1 MESSSAAQVHT
12 RNKIQTRESPLKY
25 VINPDTI
32 RVSEA
37 DSIEVKELVRT
48 RFDNLCKEAGWT
60 PTNAIRNDLEL
71 LAKVDAEWRK
81 RRCETALFAF
91 VQHLDFV
98 WDDGYVLLGRKKFE
112 DGVFAVGYRP
122 LYEEKARKIVFCY
135 GPEHTVFRPVET
147 AERVDEDKIW
157 PPFTRLFDF
166 ANLIREDQNTYL
178 IGVYEILSKFKSM
191 RRALDP
197 DNPGIALSSSEP
209 PELPF
214 LPGSK
219 WLREQRSLHR
229 HSIPSRRSETELRD
243 RLLAQSQDS
252 TNGRILIDDEERHQ
266 ATLSACALESD
277 IRHSALKQGHKRKR
291 SDTSDSDGSTRK
303 NRNFSQN
310 TVSKVSPKSPSR
322 SQQSSVD
329 PLDGTQERPEIASE
343 SASAHEASRT
353 LMAHLMQHIEV
364 SCSVAE
370 TDNIPRARITA
381 TLPKALFQASTL
393 KLSAMVSTNTAPVG
407 RSRECVI
414 RALEDIAMGSL
425 SKHFVGRPTI
435 APHHETSLP
444 VPVARMEP
452 VFHETSSKISMDQ
465 ARQLLRRARIKL
477 VSSGNDNER
486 GLQMFEFDVS
496 YPEASLEATVELTLL
511 KFSPI
516 LSVETVPVVIT
527 KTQALKRLLEYAQED
542 EVAQLLRIVI

>member
-1 MESSSAAQVHT
+1 MESSSAAQVDS

-60 PTNAIRNDLEL
+60 PTNAIRNELEL

-91 VQHLDFV
+91 VQHLDLV

-135 GPEHTVFRPVET
+135 GPEHTAFRPVGT

-178 IGVYEILSKFKSM
+178 IGVYEILSNFKSM

-252 TNGRILIDDEERHQ
+252 TNGRISIDDEKRHQ
-266 ATLSACALESD
+266 VTPSACALESD

-303 NRNFSQN
+303 NRISSQN
-310 TVSKVSPKSPSR
+310 TVSR

-329 PLDGTQERPEIASE
+329 PLDGTQERPEVSLE
-343 SASAHEASRT
+343 STSAHEASRT
-353 LMAHLMQHIEV
+353 VMAHLMQHIEL

-370 TDNIPRARITA
+370 TDNTPRVRITA
-381 TLPKALFQASTL
+381 TLPKALFQAPTL
-393 KLSAMVSTNTAPVG
+393 KLSAMESINTAPVG
-407 RSRECVI
+407 RSRERVI
-414 RALEDIAMGSL
+414 RALEKIAIGSL

-444 VPVARMEP
+444 APIARMEP
-452 VFHETSSKISMDQ
+452 IFHETSSKISMDQ

-477 VSSGNDNER
+477 VSSGNEDER

-516 LSVETVPVVIT
+516 LSIETVPIVIT

-542 EVAQLLRIVI
+542 EVAQLLHIVI

>member
-1 MESSSAAQVHT
+1 MESSSAAQVDT

-60 PTNAIRNDLEL
+60 PTNAIRNELEL

-135 GPEHTVFRPVET
+135 GPEHTAFRPVGT

-178 IGVYEILSKFKSM
+178 IGVYEILSNFKSM

-214 LPGSK
+214 LP
-219 WLREQRSLHR
+219 
-229 HSIPSRRSETELRD
+229 
-243 RLLAQSQDS
+243 AQSQDS
-252 TNGRILIDDEERHQ
+252 TNGRISIDDEKRHQ
-266 ATLSACALESD
+266 VTPSACALESD

-303 NRNFSQN
+303 NRISSQN
-310 TVSKVSPKSPSR
+310 TVSR

-329 PLDGTQERPEIASE
+329 PLDGTQERPEVASE
-343 SASAHEASRT
+343 STSAHEASRT

-370 TDNIPRARITA
+370 TDNIPRVRITA

-393 KLSAMVSTNTAPVG
+393 KLSAMVSINTAPVG

-425 SKHFVGRPTI
+425 SKNFVGRPTI

-444 VPVARMEP
+444 APIARMKP
-452 VFHETSSKISMDQ
+452 IFHETSSKISMDQ

-477 VSSGNDNER
+477 VSSGNEDER

-496 YPEASLEATVELTLL
+496 YPEASLEATVELNLL
-511 KFSPI
+511 KISPI

-542 EVAQLLRIVI
+542 EMAQLLHIVI

>member
-1 MESSSAAQVHT
+1 
-12 RNKIQTRESPLKY
+12 
-25 VINPDTI
+25 
-32 RVSEA
+32 SEA

-48 RFDNLCKEAGWT
+48 RFDSLCKA
-60 PTNAIRNDLEL
+60 PTNAIRDELEL

-112 DGVFAVGYRP
+112 DGVFAVGFRP

-135 GPEHTVFRPVET
+135 GPEHTAFRPVGT

-197 DNPGIALSSSEP
+197 DNPGVALSSSEP

-229 HSIPSRRSETELRD
+229 HSIPSRRSETELH
-243 RLLAQSQDS
+243 
-252 TNGRILIDDEERHQ
+252 DEKRHQ
-266 ATLSACALESD
+266 ATSSACALESD

-291 SDTSDSDGSTRK
+291 SDTSDSDGSTHK
-303 NRNFSQN
+303 NRISSQN
-310 TVSKVSPKSPSR
+310 TVSR

-329 PLDGTQERPEIASE
+329 PLDGTQERPEVSSE
-343 SASAHEASRT
+343 STSAHEASRT
-353 LMAHLMQHIEV
+353 VMAHLMQHIEL

-370 TDNIPRARITA
+370 TDNTSRVRITA

-393 KLSAMVSTNTAPVG
+393 KLSAMESINTAPVG
-407 RSRECVI
+407 RSRERVI
-414 RALEDIAMGSL
+414 RALEKIAIG
-425 SKHFVGRPTI
+425 
-435 APHHETSLP
+435 
-444 VPVARMEP
+444 
-452 VFHETSSKISMDQ
+452 
-465 ARQLLRRARIKL
+465 
-477 VSSGNDNER
+477 
-486 GLQMFEFDVS
+486 
-496 YPEASLEATVELTLL
+496 
-511 KFSPI
+511 
-516 LSVETVPVVIT
+516 
-527 KTQALKRLLEYAQED
+527 
-542 EVAQLLRIVI
+542 